1 MNNRRHEQ
9 GAWWAGWV
17 GHMPRVTSLLQE
29 RAWLS
34 PWVVPKTIN
43 SILRAIGI
51 VAFANSPLSG
61 LLILAAMFVGN
72 PDVGWACL
80 LAGVIGVIFAKL
92 LNQPE
97 DLLNDGVVVFN
108 GILVACISVAVF
120 PSLSGHQ
127 VDSIF
132 WGLLVVMLVVTAYI
146 DKGLNALMAPS
157 KLPALSIPFNIAAVL
172 LLLSL
177 RGSVGMTGTHTPNA
191 VMEGNGSGDGNVNLT
206 LGDENESLLQ
216 LEGNVSEINWLK
228 VAEGTVLAAGQI
240 YGVGTMDSSI
250 LVLLGFLVF
259 SPLLTTFFLLGSIIG
274 STLGAVM
281 SVAPYSE
288 VYAGLWGYNAMLSAG
303 GTVYFL
309 HVTPSSTLAAVICAT
324 LAALTQAASLHVF
337 SAMTVPVLSYPFN
350 VATLLI
356 LAISKAPNP
365 PLLWVTIKTFPEH
378 HIFTH
383 LKGHRREDSLDPEE
397 NHQEF
402 PLSITN
408 K

>member
-9 GAWWAGWV
+9 AAWWAGWV

-29 RAWLS
+29 RSWLS
-34 PWVVPKTIN
+34 PWMLPKTAN

-61 LLILAAMFVGN
+61 LFILAGMFVGN
-72 PDVGWACL
+72 LNVGWACL

-97 DLLNDGVVVFN
+97 DLLGDGVVVFN

-127 VDSIF
+127 VDAAF
-132 WGLLVVMLVVTAYI
+132 WGVLAVMLVVTAYI

-157 KLPALSIPFNIAAVL
+157 KLPALSVPFNIAAAL

-177 RGSVGMTGTHTPNA
+177 RGSAGMTGTHTPEEASISSEDSEGNGTLILSDGNGTLTELDGNVTEVDWLK
-191 VMEGNGSGDGNVNLT
+191 VMEGS
-206 LGDENESLLQ
+206 
-216 LEGNVSEINWLK
+216 
-228 VAEGTVLAAGQI
+228 VLAAGQI
-240 YGVGTMDSSI
+240 YGVGTIDSSI

-259 SPLLTTFFLLGSIIG
+259 SPLLTTFFLLGGIIG
-274 STLGAVM
+274 SVLGAVV

-288 VYAGLWGYNAMLSAG
+288 VYAGLWGYNAMLTAG
-303 GTVYFL
+303 GIVYFL
-309 HVTPSSTLAAVICAT
+309 HVTPSSTLAAVVGAT

-356 LAISKAPNP
+356 LAISTVPNP
-365 PLLWVTIKTFPEH
+365 PLLWVGNKTFPEH
-378 HIFTH
+378 HIYLYLKH
-383 LKGHRREDSLDPEE
+383 LGRKDSLGPAE
-397 NHQEF
+397 NQEI
-402 PLSITN
+402 PLSISN